1 MKKNIYLATL
11 LITQIFF
18 GQVSISPSTF
28 DVNQQITISVNL
40 SQSQCNSIPISANK
54 VYMHAGIGNDSNAW
68 GYSVVGNWGQ
78 DNGVGLMTNQGNG
91 VWSITLT
98 PSTYFNLNTT
108 QQNAATK
115 MGLVFRNATGSQE
128 MKLPNGTNCQDF
140 IYNIGNF
147 QVTLLSHTV
156 NGTYLVNSGTDVN
169 IVAQNTGGN
178 AAYSLTANATPV
190 SCSNTVTSFFS
201 CSDINVTS
209 NKNYTLSATLG
220 STTITKQFNVVV
232 IPIVI
237 SEAMPANLED
247 GINYSSN
254 DQTKI
259 TLVLNAPFK
268 DFVFVAGNFNN
279 WQPNENY
286 LMKKDP
292 TTGKFWLEIS
302 NLTPG
307 TDYAYQYWVC
317 DNTNRPVNSP
327 AIVKTADPF
336 STLVLS
342 PYDDSEIINLGVFPG
357 LPAYNSIAPGQEREV
372 TYFKTGE
379 TPFQWSAASQNFI
392 KPSKKDLIVYEV
404 LVRDF
409 DADRSFQNLIN
420 KINYF
425 KNLGVNA
432 IQLMPIME
440 FEGNLSWGYNTS
452 YHLAL
457 DKRYGPPSKFKEF
470 VDICHQNGI
479 AVILDV
485 ALNHVFGRS
494 PLVRMWMQDS
504 DNDGW
509 GDSVATTTENPYI
522 NQFAKHSY
530 NVGSDINH
538 FNEPNNLAN
547 TYTIK
552 TLKHWIQEYKVDGFR
567 WDLTKGFTN
576 QCNSGDDACTNGYR
590 SDRVAKMK
598 WYADKQWEL
607 DPTSYVIFEHL
618 GVGGSAT
625 EELEWAT
632 YNANGNTKG
641 IMYWKKL
648 TDNYANM
655 LKGNFTDVSAVT
667 NANNRCIGYAESHD
681 EERVLYKA
689 INEAGQTQNDLPKA
703 LKRMQALGSVFFL
716 VPGPKMIWHFSEL
729 GWNNSLWQCSNGNVS
744 YSSPDCKLDTKPQP
758 QWTSP
763 WQTDTNRQEVY
774 STFSKLIKLRITEN
788 VFENGQH
795 EWDITTTGRPRLKV
809 WTSTAPQSNLSYVLT
824 LTNFSDSDFSPSVGF
839 PYTGTWYNLMDNTS
853 INVTNV
859 NMQVQI
865 EAGGFR
871 VYGNQPNALLNSP
884 DFENL
889 NNVVLYPNPTTNGF
903 YLNQDVSQIDI
914 YDITGKL
921 IKILKKPILANSE
934 IIVDFLKTGVYLLKI
949 KNVDGY
955 IETKKLIKE

>member
-1 MKKNIYLATL
+1 MKKIFYLATL
-11 LITQIFF
+11 LVTHIFF
-18 GQVSISPSTF
+18 GQVSISPYPF

-54 VYMHAGIGNDSNAW
+54 VYMHAGIGNDTNAW
-68 GYSVVGNWGQ
+68 GYSVVGNWGL

-115 MGLVFRNATGSQE
+115 LGLVFRNASGNQE
-128 MKLPNGTNCQDF
+128 MKNPPSCQDF
-140 IYNIGNF
+140 IYNVGNF

-156 NGTYLVNSGTDVN
+156 NTSYLINSGSDVN

-178 AAYSLTANATPV
+178 ATYSLTANNSPV
-190 SCSNTVTSFFS
+190 SCSNTVTNFFT
-201 CSDINVTS
+201 CSDTNVTT
-209 NKNYTLSATLG
+209 NKTYVLSATIG
-220 STTITKQFNVVV
+220 ATTVTKQFNVILIPNVV
-232 IPIVI
+232 
-237 SEAMPANLED
+237 SAMMPTGLVD
-247 GINYSSN
+247 GINY
-254 DQTKI
+254 DEFDPTKV
-259 TLVLNAPFK
+259 TLVLNAPAK
-268 DFVFVAGNFNN
+268 DFIYVAGNFNN
-279 WQPNENY
+279 WQPTAAH

-292 TTGKFWLEIS
+292 TTGKYWLELT
-302 NLTPG
+302 NLTPSA
-307 TDYAYQYWVC
+307 DYAYQYWVC
-317 DNTNRPVNSP
+317 DNTNRPANSP

-342 PYDDSEIINLGVFPG
+342 PYDDSEIINLGAYPG
-357 LPAYNSIAPGQEREV
+357 LPAYNLIAAGQEREV

-379 TPFQWSAASQNFI
+379 TPYAWSSASQNFT
-392 KPSKKDLIVYEV
+392 KPSKKDLVIYEV

-409 DADRSFQNLIN
+409 DTNRTYQDLIN
-420 KINYF
+420 KINHF
-425 KNLGVNA
+425 KNLGINA
-432 IQLMPIME
+432 IQLMPVME
-440 FEGNLSWGYNTS
+440 FEGNESWGYNTV

-457 DKRYGPPSKFKEF
+457 DKRYGPPTKLKEF
-470 VDICHQNGI
+470 IDVCHQNGI

-494 PLVRMWMQDS
+494 PLVRMWMQDA

-509 GDSVATTTENPYI
+509 GDSVPTTTENPYI
-522 NQFAKHSY
+522 NQYAKHSY
-530 NVGSDINH
+530 SVGSDLNH
-538 FNEPNNLAN
+538 FNEPNNLTN
-547 TYTIK
+547 TYVVR
-552 TLKHWIQEYKVDGFR
+552 TLQQWIQEFKVDGFR

-576 QCNSGDDACTNGYR
+576 QCSSGDDACTNGYR

-598 WYADKQWEL
+598 WYADKQWEF
-607 DPTSYVIFEHL
+607 DPNSYVIFEHL

-625 EELEWAT
+625 EEAEWAA

-641 IMYWKKL
+641 IMYWKKM
-648 TDNYANM
+648 TDNYASL
-655 LKGNFTDVSAVT
+655 LKGNFTDVSGVT
-667 NANNRCIGYAESHD
+667 NTNNRCIGYAESHD

-729 GWNNSLWQCSNGNVS
+729 GWNNSLWQCSNGTVS

-763 WQTDTNRQEVY
+763 WQTDTNRQDVY
-774 STFSKLIKLRITEN
+774 STFSKLIKLRTTEN

-795 EWDITTTGRPRLKV
+795 QWDLTTTGKPRLSV
-809 WTSTAPQSNLSYVLT
+809 WNATTPQSTLSYVLA
-824 LTNFSDSDFSPSVGF
+824 LTNFSDTDYFPAVGF
-839 PYTGTWYNLMDNTS
+839 PYTGTWYNLMDNTPVV
-853 INVTNV
+853 VTNV

-871 VYGNQPNALLNSP
+871 VYGNQPNAILSTN
-884 DFENL
+884 DFEFSNTI
-889 NNVVLYPNPTTNGF
+889 VLYPNPTRTSF
-903 YLNQDVSQIDI
+903 YLSQDVAQVEI
-914 YDITGKL
+914 YTISGQLVNTYNSV
-921 IKILKKPILANSE
+921 IAQNEIPIE
-934 IIVDFLKTGVYLLKI
+934 FLENGVYFVKI
-949 KNVDGY
+949 KTSDGLV
-955 IETKKLIKE
+955 ETKKLIKE

>member
-342 PYDDSEIINLGVFPG
+342 PYDDSEIINLGVFQDY
-357 LPAYNSIAPGQEREV
+357 LR
-372 TYFKTGE
+372 T
-379 TPFQWSAASQNFI
+379 
-392 KPSKKDLIVYEV
+392 
-404 LVRDF
+404 
-409 DADRSFQNLIN
+409 
-420 KINYF
+420 
-425 KNLGVNA
+425 
-432 IQLMPIME
+432 
-440 FEGNLSWGYNTS
+440 
-452 YHLAL
+452 
-457 DKRYGPPSKFKEF
+457 
-470 VDICHQNGI
+470 
-479 AVILDV
+479 IL
-485 ALNHVFGRS
+485 L
-494 PLVRMWMQDS
+494 
-504 DNDGW
+504 
-509 GDSVATTTENPYI
+509 
-522 NQFAKHSY
+522 
-530 NVGSDINH
+530 
-538 FNEPNNLAN
+538 
-547 TYTIK
+547 
-552 TLKHWIQEYKVDGFR
+552 
-567 WDLTKGFTN
+567 
-576 QCNSGDDACTNGYR
+576 
-590 SDRVAKMK
+590 
-598 WYADKQWEL
+598 
-607 DPTSYVIFEHL
+607 HL
-618 GVGGSAT
+618 GK
-625 EELEWAT
+625 
-632 YNANGNTKG
+632 NA
-641 IMYWKKL
+641 
-648 TDNYANM
+648 
-655 LKGNFTDVSAVT
+655 
-667 NANNRCIGYAESHD
+667 R
-681 EERVLYKA
+681 
-689 INEAGQTQNDLPKA
+689 
-703 LKRMQALGSVFFL
+703 
-716 VPGPKMIWHFSEL
+716 
-729 GWNNSLWQCSNGNVS
+729 
-744 YSSPDCKLDTKPQP
+744 
-758 QWTSP
+758 
-763 WQTDTNRQEVY
+763 
-774 STFSKLIKLRITEN
+774 
-788 VFENGQH
+788 
-795 EWDITTTGRPRLKV
+795 
-809 WTSTAPQSNLSYVLT
+809 
-824 LTNFSDSDFSPSVGF
+824 
-839 PYTGTWYNLMDNTS
+839 
-853 INVTNV
+853 
-859 NMQVQI
+859 
-865 EAGGFR
+865 
-871 VYGNQPNALLNSP
+871 
-884 DFENL
+884 
-889 NNVVLYPNPTTNGF
+889 
-903 YLNQDVSQIDI
+903 
-914 YDITGKL
+914 
-921 IKILKKPILANSE
+921 
-934 IIVDFLKTGVYLLKI
+934 
-949 KNVDGY
+949 
-955 IETKKLIKE
+955 